1 MREQPITYRDLAIA
15 RDERYR
21 YNNPQLAR
29 GNQMGFAMVDAVL
42 RSKAPIARR
51 IALRIKGMQ

>member
-1 MREQPITYRDLAIA
+1 MRDQTITHRDLAIA

-21 YNNPQLAR
+21 YNNPVVAR
-29 GNQMGFAMVDAVL
+29 GNQMGFAMVEAVI